1 MRAVSWSVLLVFA
14 AGCGGE
20 DAGPVQAVGSS
31 GSSGSSGTVSTV
43 CRAQPLVQLA
53 APVAD
58 ARGRKPFGIVVDLRD
73 SGGMRGPHPLKVVFS
88 KGETIIKVLGD
99 SAHEPGPVT
108 LALDPAVTRDLETGG
123 YTITA
128 TAGCPAGASESKP
141 GEAKAPLYLARLGM
155 TQLDVRAGDGARVD
169 LLYHA
174 VDKQVGNV
182 FPIGSAVASRMAI
195 GAGEADLDDANGA
208 LRTFPKPWADLDS
221 PPVDDNGVVV
231 EDGVTFPVS
240 LRVGTKPDLVFSPA
254 KTAQGSNTGQR
265 LRPTGLGD
273 AAAPPVRVVVE
284 GTPAA
289 ESSIVKAG
297 EPVTVRMAASPV
309 PSVARVEQAFRWH
322 FEAKAAD
329 GKWSE
334 VPGSD
339 QEVTVRLYG
348 VLGNTQGTAAPE
360 LPWVAVVDDAT
371 AAVKGTA
378 NDAAGTRA
386 ALVRHIYEEM
396 GLSYDRAQGASHYTA
411 YAGSYS
417 NASFRLARFL
427 KRSSGSIVNCS
438 DCASILST
446 YSNMVGAELKYTI
459 ILSGFNLNPILGIG
473 ATTFGSPFNS
483 GRLSFS
489 YHAVTSDD
497 AAATIY
503 DATLAVDGDTTPAE
517 APYMKKLVQG
527 MSGTEY
533 LQRLS
538 GDPRAKYTYVD
549 QTTSVA
555 F

>member
-1 MRAVSWSVLLVFA
+1 MRAVSCSVLLAFA

-31 GSSGSSGTVSTV
+31 GSSGAVSTV
-43 CRAQPLVQLA
+43 CRAEPLVQLA

-58 ARGRKPFGIVVDLRD
+58 ARARKPFGIVVDLRD

-88 KGETIIKVLGD
+88 KGDAVIKVID
-99 SAHEPGPVT
+99 EAAHEPGPVT
-108 LALDPAVTRDLETGG
+108 LALDPAVTRDLDTGA
-123 YTITA
+123 YTVTA
-128 TAGCPAGASESKP
+128 TAGCPAGASDSKG

-155 TQLDVRAGDGARVD
+155 TQLDVRAGDGARVE
-169 LLYHA
+169 LMYHA
-174 VDKQVGNV
+174 VDKQVGNL
-182 FPIGSAVASRMAI
+182 FPVGAAIASRMAI

-208 LRTFPKPWADLDS
+208 LRAFPKPWADLDS
-221 PPVDDNGVVV
+221 PPVDDNGGVV

-254 KTAQGSNTGQR
+254 KTAQGAKGVQ
-265 LRPTGLGD
+265 PTGMGD
-273 AAAPPVRVVVE
+273 AAAPPVRLVVE
-284 GTPAA
+284 GTPASDA
-289 ESSIVKAG
+289 SIVKAG
-297 EPVTVRMAASPV
+297 EPVTVRMATSPV
-309 PSVARVEQAFRWH
+309 PAVNRVDQAFRWH

-339 QEVTVRLYG
+339 QDVTVRLYG

-371 AAVKGTA
+371 AAVKGAA

-411 YAGSYS
+411 YAGGYS

-497 AAATIY
+497 AAASIY
-503 DATLAVDGDTTPAE
+503 DATLAVDGDTAPAE